1 MDWQEEYQQKRA
13 AIYRL
18 KKKYY
23 DFEEKLALPH
33 HSRYYYDWL
42 SSRSKSISMEEKLVD
57 LGFLVTEGFDLQQNV
72 RDYKVD
78 RDENITEAIPQTF
91 RQYIIYMRFGK
102 YLHFIDLVLRDMT
115 EEELIDLFIDEVKLR
130 YDEFEH
136 TVRIADWDDDK
147 LIDACTGK
155 EMYERLVRT
164 TEWSKSITPN
174 P

>member
-1 MDWQEEYQQKRA
+1 
-13 AIYRL
+13 
-18 KKKYY
+18 
-23 DFEEKLALPH
+23 
-33 HSRYYYDWL
+33 
-42 SSRSKSISMEEKLVD
+42 
-57 LGFLVTEGFDLQQNV
+57 
-72 RDYKVD
+72 
-78 RDENITEAIPQTF
+78 
-91 RQYIIYMRFGK
+91 MRFGE
-102 YLHFIDLVLRDMT
+102 YLHFIDFVLQDMT

-164 TEWSKSITPN
+164 IEWSKSITPN